1 MLTREIAFLVFED
14 FQILDTTGPLAAFE
28 IAARYRPGAYRLRIV
43 AAQAGV
49 VRASC
54 GLQIMAE
61 RLAAAERCDTLIV
74 AGGEG
79 TRRPATDSATLDF
92 IRATASRA
100 RRTTSVCSGAY
111 LLALAGVLDGKR
123 ATTHWNRSADFR
135 QRFPHVKL
143 EPDRIYVRDGN
154 VWTSAGIT
162 AGIDLA
168 LALIADDLGEEL
180 AHDVARQLVVYAR
193 RTGGQSQF
201 SALLDMEHGAGRFAP
216 LLRWAAERLDARLS
230 VEDLAKEA
238 AMSPRNFARAF
249 QRETGVTPAKA
260 IERLRLDRAMAD
272 LEDGAISV
280 EQIANASGFGD
291 PERMRRAFL
300 RVYGRPPQDFRRKEV
315 NSARREKAGSA

>member
-1 MLTREIAFLVFED
+1 MLMREIAFLVFED
-14 FQILDTTGPLAAFE
+14 FQILDASGPLAAFE

-43 AAQAGV
+43 AAEGGA

-54 GLQIMAE
+54 GLCVVAE
-61 RLAAAERCDTLIV
+61 SFAAAEGCDTLIV

-79 TRRPATDSATLDF
+79 VRRPATDAATLDF
-92 IRATASRA
+92 IRATAARA

-111 LLALAGVLDGKR
+111 LLALAGVLDGRR
-123 ATTHWNRSADFR
+123 ATTHWNRTGDFR
-135 QRFPHVKL
+135 RRFPNVRL

-201 SALLDMEHGAGRFAP
+201 SALLDMEHASGKFAP
-216 LLRWAAERLDARLS
+216 LLRWAAERLGARLS
-230 VEDLAKEA
+230 VEDLAGEA
-238 AMSPRNFARAF
+238 AMSPRNFSRAF

-260 IERLRLDRAMAD
+260 IERLRLDRARAD
-272 LEDGAISV
+272 LEDGGLSV
-280 EQIANASGFGD
+280 ERVALASGFGD

-300 RVYGRPPQDFRRKEV
+300 RVYGRPPQDFRRKALS
-315 NSARREKAGSA
+315 SARPAMAGSA